1 MSDFCILIPT
11 INRYDLLKEALE
23 VYPEL
28 YPDVL
33 IFVLDSGNQGITE
46 INNTLI
52 FRSEQ
57 RMGVAASWN
66 YLVRKAVQRGFSR
79 FLILNDD
86 IILKSGQD
94 MISRLVASHNDMVF
108 LRPRPIYNWSAFIL
122 SKAIFE
128 SVGEFDENFE
138 KCFFEDNDYE
148 YRMKLKKIPV
158 VYCDALNPEVYR
170 NSMTTQKEPLLGDY
184 IANQDYYIGKWGGIP
199 GSEIYLTPQNR

>member
-11 INRYDLLKEALE
+11 INRYDLLKEALS
-23 VYPEL
+23 VYPEV

-46 INNTLI
+46 INNTLL
-52 FRSEQ
+52 FRSER
-57 RMGVAASWN
+57 RMGVASSWN
-66 YLVRKAVQRGFSR
+66 YLVRKAIERGFSR

-94 MISRLVASHNDMVF
+94 MISRLIASHDNMTF

-128 SVGEFDENFE
+128 IVGEFDENFV

>member
-11 INRYDLLKEALE
+11 INRYDLLKEALS

-46 INNTLI
+46 INNTLL
-52 FRSEQ
+52 FRSER

-66 YLVRKAVQRGFSR
+66 YLVRKAIERGFSR

-94 MISRLVASHNDMVF
+94 MISRLIASHDDMTF

-128 SVGEFDENFE
+128 SVGEFDENFQ

>member
-1 MSDFCILIPT
+1 MIDFCILIPT

-28 YPDVL
+28 YPHID
-33 IFVLDSGNQGITE
+33 IIVLDSGNQGIPDSE
-46 INNTLI
+46 EYCVI
-52 FRSEQ
+52 RSEK

-66 YLVRKAVQRGFSR
+66 KLIRLSMAGGHTR

-86 IILKSGQD
+86 IILKSGKE
-94 MISRLVASHNDMVF
+94 MISRLIGSHDDMIF

-128 SVGEFDENFE
+128 SVGDFDENFE